1 VISWCLR
8 AFVAYKI
15 IATRTPGH
23 KDFTKRKD
31 KKNTIMKKQL
41 VKTIIIN
48 YLLLVS
54 LSFNVLSQTAGTI
67 PLPEHP
73 RPDFQREMWQ
83 NLNGVWAFRF
93 DAANSGEK
101 DQWFNNPEKFDRKIL
116 VPFPWGSKLS
126 GVNNEAEI
134 GWYSREIEVPASW
147 DGKKVFIIF
156 GASDW
161 ITTAWLDGQKLGT
174 FQGGYTPFEFELTQY
189 LKKGTRQ
196 KLVVRVDDSPFQY
209 KLEGKQ
215 GYGQAKGIWQTVY
228 LEARGQNYI
237 KSLHFTPDIDQ
248 KTVNVRVIASQPATK
263 DTEVKI
269 KLLNGQQSKPE
280 TIQKIKKGSLETT
293 IKIPVENMT
302 LWELDNPFLYEAEA
316 SVIEKKAES
325 DKVRSYFGMR
335 KISITK
341 LPGLNYPYVALN
353 NKPVYLKMCLD
364 QSYHPEG
371 FYTFPSD
378 EFMKEEILRSKR
390 IGLNTN
396 RIHIKV
402 EVPRKL
408 YWADR
413 LGLLIMAD
421 VPNFWGEP
429 GPEAQKEHYVAMT
442 GMIERDFN
450 HPSIFQWVLFN
461 ETWGLF
467 TEKKEPKK
475 ERLYLPET
483 QTWVE
488 SLYKQAKELDPTRL
502 VEDNSACNY
511 DHVASDVNSWHVYIP
526 GYDWKKHLDEV
537 VANTY
542 PGSKWNFI
550 GGRTQGEQ
558 PLYNSECGNVW
569 GYNGST
575 GDVDWSWDYHLMMN
589 EFRSHP
595 KISGWLYTEHH
606 DVINEWN
613 GYYKYDRTDKY
624 SGLGDL
630 VPGMTLNDLH
640 SDIYTSVSGPLCRNV
655 KPSEKISLPLF
666 TSFMSDADHGEKLI
680 VRTSLYGW
688 DKLGNYWTDASTSLT
703 VPYKKWDAREAG
715 NIDILIP
722 DKQGLAI
729 LSVITED
736 VSGKILHRNFTSFL
750 IGDETSKRNE
760 TVVKDGKTLNII
772 RFAPDTFKAQ
782 SWTQKQWNVT
792 GGLKVNGAGSGYFE
806 YEIDIPDGVSPE
818 NTESLTFIAELSAKI
833 LFGKDKK
840 DAKLPD
846 GDYMLGKGTNDPSQN
861 PNAYPMTD
869 SYKQKTT
876 VSIIV
881 EGISAGTW
889 YLEDDPAD
897 HRGILSWYSQPQ
909 NRQLNEAGSYGYL
922 VKASIPTAALE
933 KAVDKKLSVRLEVN
947 DTEPGGLAIYG
958 EKFGRYPVDP
968 TVVFVMKK

>member
-1 VISWCLR
+1 
-8 AFVAYKI
+8 VAYKI